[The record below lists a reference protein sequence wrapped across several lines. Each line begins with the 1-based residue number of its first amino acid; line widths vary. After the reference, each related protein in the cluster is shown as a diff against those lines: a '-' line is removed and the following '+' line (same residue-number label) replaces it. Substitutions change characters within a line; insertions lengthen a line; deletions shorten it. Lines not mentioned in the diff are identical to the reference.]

1 MKIPTYNNQVKMTDR
16 VAAQRMN
23 VQANS
28 SAFEGP
34 GQAVAALGKQVA
46 AQASWMEQEQKLVN
60 ASEVA
65 SAKRLYASDLIQLEN
80 DIAKDPAYNTNPASA
95 KTRFDT
101 KSKQLFKTRSLKVVG
116 NLAKTTFNTEAEN
129 LKSPSRL
136 RTTKLARSRLVSENI
151 VGKLT
156 EASDAEKKLALL
168 DPKSQDYK
176 ELLESIIGAKD
187 TLGNVIT
194 PGVFGE
200 LARNGSI
207 KAEDQSKYERK
218 FLSNVSR
225 NTVNKL
231 LLGASTDSGSKID
244 LATGSAGKQA
254 MLVYNQLQ
262 DPNQHANLTAI
273 DRTKLSEEALR
284 LTTQLDSRRISLFNQ
299 NESREKTE
307 RTDNQKTNFNSLVSR
322 IQKYRADPSNTSLQ
336 ATQVTTLE
344 VNQMLENGDISVS
357 QQNAVIKA
365 LNTQGA
371 IVSDKAYIS
380 NVIGRITKADNKQEI
395 KKVVDEAFTHINTKL
410 NYQDLTVI
418 RQTAEQFNSS
428 TPSSKRAKIFDTLLE
443 SLVRPTGVIDRIFP
457 GASKRGKDVIAG
469 YRLKI
474 LEGIPPVQAFNE
486 SIDSFKTNEKVILK
500 EIPLP
505 MFKPPL
511 AQTEISSPNVE
522 SFNTTQSGPVKR
534 DLSTWTLY
542 DVAWSRQKVRTEYV
556 GRVGSL
562 AREEFRLN
570 MLELYIQQRNAA
582 EEEIA
587 VQSSRNLTD
596 AE

>member
-101 KSKQLFKTRSLKVVG
+101 KSKQLFKTRSLKVAG

-156 EASDAEKKLALL
+156 EASDAEKNLALL
-168 DPKSQDYK
+168 DPKSPDYK

-187 TLGNVIT
+187 INGKVIT

-231 LLGASTDSGSKID
+231 LLGASTNSGSPD
-244 LATGSAGKQA
+244 
-254 MLVYNQLQ
+254 
-262 DPNQHANLTAI
+262 
-273 DRTKLSEEALR
+273 TK
-284 LTTQLDSRRISLFNQ
+284 
-299 NESREKTE
+299 
-307 RTDNQKTNFNSLVSR
+307 V
-322 IQKYRADPSNTSLQ
+322 
-336 ATQVTTLE
+336 
-344 VNQMLENGDISVS
+344 
-357 QQNAVIKA
+357 
-365 LNTQGA
+365 
-371 IVSDKAYIS
+371 
-380 NVIGRITKADNKQEI
+380 
-395 KKVVDEAFTHINTKL
+395 
-410 NYQDLTVI
+410 
-418 RQTAEQFNSS
+418 
-428 TPSSKRAKIFDTLLE
+428 
-443 SLVRPTGVIDRIFP
+443 
-457 GASKRGKDVIAG
+457 
-469 YRLKI
+469 
-474 LEGIPPVQAFNE
+474 
-486 SIDSFKTNEKVILK
+486 
-500 EIPLP
+500 
-505 MFKPPL
+505 
-511 AQTEISSPNVE
+511 
-522 SFNTTQSGPVKR
+522 
-534 DLSTWTLY
+534 
-542 DVAWSRQKVRTEYV
+542 
-556 GRVGSL
+556 
-562 AREEFRLN
+562 
-570 MLELYIQQRNAA
+570 
-582 EEEIA
+582 
-587 VQSSRNLTD
+587 
-596 AE
+596 